1 MRRLILVK
9 SHSRKMH
16 LFKIPV
22 CCKVTQ
28 DLGVFS
34 SFRGGIIMAG
44 SLGVVKRFQNLI
56 VVKQK
61 SEESLSLRYAFLARH
76 FGRITPLRM
85 QYVAIRDENITR
97 QLSECVCT
105 PFLVKNRGS
114 NRDFNDSRFFSRRKR
129 TRDFRLLFTL
139 ALSRHN
145 PGHTLKNG
153 EFYDPPVPPPRKH
166 ACSSVFTI
174 FISCI
179 C

>member
-9 SHSRKMH
+9 SHSRKIH

-34 SFRGGIIMAG
+34 SFLEFSWWYYYGGISRGCEEI
-44 SLGVVKRFQNLI
+44 LEFNCCKTKIWR
-56 VVKQK
+56 K
-61 SEESLSLRYAFLARH
+61 SFAFLARH

-153 EFYDPPVPPPRKH
+153 EFYDPPVSPPRKH
-166 ACSSVFTI
+166 ACSSLFTI

>member
-1 MRRLILVK
+1 
-9 SHSRKMH
+9 
-16 LFKIPV
+16 
-22 CCKVTQ
+22 
-28 DLGVFS
+28 
-34 SFRGGIIMAG
+34 
-44 SLGVVKRFQNLI
+44 
-56 VVKQK
+56 
-61 SEESLSLRYAFLARH
+61 
-76 FGRITPLRM
+76 M

-153 EFYDPPVPPPRKH
+153 EFYDPPVSPPRKH
-166 ACSSVFTI
+166 ACSSVFTT

-179 C
+179 LNDKFFYILFFLKNQKYHQKFDRNVPSFVAFSK